1 MAFSPSDRSVQR
13 HGANRLPQTQRP
25 LVHCS
30 RWYQHN
36 SDRNLNSSRRA
47 NVCSRNHHQWGQR
60 RPRQHQHKSSHGSL
74 RSNQPGQRRLCNS
87 SHPCLSSHSQQP
99 QLLHNSCKHRAPK
112 FVFHRMSGRQ
122 EEQHRQGH
130 RPLVVINPQWLS
142 IGARKT
148 GIRVGARLTVIGV
161 NSQSAINAWH
171 NAIGNQLTCMALSC
185 CATFAAARAKAG
197 SAGWLFVHV
206 VLWSVSTAWQVGWVT
221 QNVNQFGQQLHW
233 QPPTLP
239 PVTGPR
245 AVRRP
250 LVVGSLNQLRLT
262 LRGPAD
268 DCCFDGPTA
277 PGRIGRCQASTT
289 GLASTQQPAATS
301 TTTCSNYASSSSIS
315 SKNTN
320 SITPTAS
327 LQERL
332 GDDRCFCANGSV
344 ITAGERFSSSGSLH

>member
-1 MAFSPSDRSVQR
+1 
-13 HGANRLPQTQRP
+13 
-25 LVHCS
+25 
-30 RWYQHN
+30 
-36 SDRNLNSSRRA
+36 
-47 NVCSRNHHQWGQR
+47 
-60 RPRQHQHKSSHGSL
+60 
-74 RSNQPGQRRLCNS
+74 
-87 SHPCLSSHSQQP
+87 
-99 QLLHNSCKHRAPK
+99 
-112 FVFHRMSGRQ
+112 
-122 EEQHRQGH
+122 
-130 RPLVVINPQWLS
+130 
-142 IGARKT
+142 
-148 GIRVGARLTVIGV
+148 
-161 NSQSAINAWH
+161 
-171 NAIGNQLTCMALSC
+171 MALSSGH
-185 CATFAAARAKAG
+185 ATIAGARAKAR
-197 SAGWLFVHV
+197 STGWLFVYV
-206 VLWSVSTAWQVGWVT
+206 VLWSASTAWQVGRAT
-221 QNVNQFGQQLHW
+221 QNVKQFGLQSSPATHSCVPLHW
-233 QPPTLP
+233 QPPTVP

-301 TTTCSNYASSSSIS
+301 TKTCSNYASSSSIS